1 MKTLKFAALSM
12 ILILASCQ
20 SDVQDD
26 SKKEG
31 GSESEEVARLKTEIE
46 NLKLEMTDK
55 DSTINQSVRL
65 FNEIQENLIQIN
77 LKEDEIRIKTSDV
90 ELTEDSKTW
99 VIEEIKKLNLLR
111 EENARKVSQLR
122 KVTANLKKENNELIA
137 MRDNLLRQLEE
148 KDKEIERLRNE
159 LADMDREYLELFDSY
174 QEQVELAYETMLEL
188 NEAYYAYGTVKELR
202 DNNVIEK
209 NGAFYTL
216 RSIKIKSDLNE
227 DYFTKIDIT
236 KAKEIPFEG
245 KKYEIITD
253 HPSDSYKIV
262 EGENNSNKLV
272 ITNYKKFWKISK
284 FLVIGIK

>member
-1 MKTLKFAALSM
+1 MKSFKLAGLAALF
-12 ILILASCQ
+12 LVFSCT

-26 SKKEG
+26 SKKSG
-31 GSESEEVARLKTEIE
+31 GSESEEVAKLKTELL
-46 NLKLEMTDK
+46 NLQNQMSDK

-65 FNEIQENLIQIN
+65 FNEIQDNLIAIN

-90 ELTEDSKTW
+90 ELSEDSKSW
-99 VIEEIKKLNLLR
+99 IIEEIKKLNMLR

-122 KVTANLKKENNELIA
+122 KLTSNLKKENNELIA
-137 MRDNLLRQLEE
+137 MRDNLLRQIEE
-148 KDKEIERLRNE
+148 KDAEIDRLKNE
-159 LADMDREYLELFDSY
+159 LADMDREYLELFDAY

-188 NEAYYAYGTVKELR
+188 NEAYFAYGTVSELK
-202 DNNVIEK
+202 NNGVIEK
-209 NGAFYTL
+209 KGAVYSL
-216 RSIKIKSDLNE
+216 KSIKIKSDLNE

-236 KAKEIPFEG
+236 KVKEIPFEG
-245 KKYEIITD
+245 KKYAIITD

-262 EGENNSNKLV
+262 GEGSDQKLV